1 MEKERKNDEKLN
13 VNNSSEKK
21 SSNSPY
27 KLKKEENKINLNNK
41 KKLYTIKDKI
51 SVLEYA
57 KEKNISRASRYFNNP
72 RTTINSWKKQED
84 ELSQFRNKNNFTM
97 NKGAQPKF
105 IDLEDKLYEFF
116 EFNRNLG
123 NAVTI
128 KSLLLQMIK

>member
-1 MEKERKNDEKLN
+1 M
-13 VNNSSEKK
+13 
-21 SSNSPY
+21 
-27 KLKKEENKINLNNK
+27 
-41 KKLYTIKDKI
+41 
-51 SVLEYA
+51 LEYA
-57 KEKNISRASRYFNNP
+57 KEKNISGASRYFNIP

-128 KSLLLQMIK
+128 KSLLLQMIKYDEENKSNKNKKYLSKK

>member
-13 VNNSSEKK
+13 VNNSSEKE
-21 SSNSPY
+21 SSSSPY

-57 KEKNISRASRYFNNP
+57 KEKNISRASRYFNIP

-84 ELSQFRNKNNFTM
+84 ELPYFLLLFPH
-97 NKGAQPKF
+97 PKF
-105 IDLEDKLYEFF
+105 NF
-116 EFNRNLG
+116 
-123 NAVTI
+123 
-128 KSLLLQMIK
+128 